1 MNEYSELIRWI
12 REAKAGNEEAFAYIY
27 KYTCP
32 LVYNIACTSLGDTE
46 VAKDIVSEVYI
57 RVFRNLQQLR
67 DDSKFVPWL
76 SVITHHSCADYKRE
90 TAEEDESTPLPAL
103 GLEDEVEE
111 WHRREALHST
121 VQEVMALLPESQ
133 QRAVQYVYFRQ
144 LSVGQAAALE
154 NCSIGTLKSR
164 LYYARE
170 TLRRA
175 ITEEEMRS
183 GDKLHMPVGLAAL
196 AGLMMLPKMPF
207 SLSSSE
213 AAMIFSS
220 VMGALQVQY
229 AADAGTVR
237 TICLDR
243 ETKSLFRRR
252 YLLRFTAGS
261 AAALI
266 AAVSAVMLIV
276 GALTA
281 YAMTAD
287 PFGGSPD
294 PSEEDV
300 LAVVGETETE
310 PALPVGTE
318 VHTVTEH
325 GAEIFGTVT
334 ENGVRIHTVH
344 CAAETLIL
352 PRDMESVPVTEIAEG
367 AFAEGCD
374 AVKYLHIGICL
385 RTVSGRTI
393 ADLPKLQSI
402 LVPDGSPYLKSVNG
416 VLYTKDGCLLIAF
429 PQDKRITSFTVPD
442 GVETVGA
449 YALRSRWLI
458 KLTLPTNGL
467 TTLEEYS
474 LAGCTKITEL
484 RIPHSVSEIGRDALA
499 CPSLVTIYA
508 TAGEEKHNWS
518 WSGALLSYDKT
529 HFVRYP
535 AGKPAET
542 YTLPSPIL
550 SVGAYAF
557 SGAEN
562 LVEII
567 IPADVKEIHAEA
579 FVGCTN
585 LQTITFR
592 GKMPAVVGGDS
603 LVLPTADCRIVQY
616 TE

>member
-1 MNEYSELIRWI
+1 MQEYSELIRWV

-27 KYTCP
+27 RDTCS
-32 LVYNIACTSLGDTE
+32 LVYNIACTSLGDPE
-46 VAKDIVSEVYI
+46 RAKDIVSEVYI
-57 RVFRNLQQLR
+57 RVFRHLQQLR
-67 DDSKFVPWL
+67 EDSSFVQWL
-76 SVITHHSCADYKRE
+76 SVIAHHCCADYKRE
-90 TAEEDESTPLPAL
+90 SADEEKAPLLARV
-103 GLEDEVEE
+103 LEDEVEE

-121 VQEVMALLPESQ
+121 VQEVLSLLPESQ
-133 QRAVQYVYFRQ
+133 QRAVQYVYFHQ

-207 SLSSSE
+207 SLSSAE

-220 VMGALQVQY
+220 VMSALQLQY
-229 AADAGTVR
+229 AAETGTAKS
-237 TICLDR
+237 ICLDR
-243 ETKSLFRRR
+243 GTKSIFRRR

-266 AAVSAVMLIV
+266 VSVSAVMLMV

-287 PFGGSPD
+287 FWGGMPD
-294 PSEEDV
+294 PSEDSV
-300 LAVVGETETE
+300 LAAVKEEETE
-310 PALPVGTE
+310 PLLPVGTE
-318 VHTVTEH
+318 VRTVTAH
-325 GAEIFGTVT
+325 GAEICGTVT
-334 ENGVRIHTVH
+334 ENGVRVHTVR

-352 PRDMESVPVTEIAEG
+352 PRDMEEVPVTEIAEG
-367 AFAEGCD
+367 AFADGCD
-374 AVKYLHIGICL
+374 NVKYLHIGECL
-385 RTVSGRTI
+385 RTVSGKTV
-393 ADLPKLQSI
+393 ADLLRLQSI
-402 LVPDGSPYLKSVNG
+402 MVTESSPYLKSVHD
-416 VLYTKDGCLLIAF
+416 VLYTKDGSVLIAF

-442 GVETVGA
+442 GVKTIGA

-458 KLTLPTNGL
+458 KLTLPKDGL

-474 LAGCTKITEL
+474 LSGCVKITEL
-484 RIPHSVSEIGRDALA
+484 RVPHSVSEIGRDALA

-508 TAGEEKHNWS
+508 AAGEEKHNWS
-518 WSGALLSYDKT
+518 WSGALLNYDKT

-557 SGAEN
+557 SGADN
-562 LVEII
+562 LLEII
-567 IPADVKEIHAEA
+567 VPAAVKEIHAEA
-579 FVGCTN
+579 FVGCAQ

-592 GKMPAVVGGDS
+592 GEIPAVVGGDT

>member
-1 MNEYSELIRWI
+1 MCEYSELIRWI

-27 KYTCP
+27 KDTYS

-46 VAKDIVSEVYI
+46 IAKDVVSEVYI
-57 RVFRNLQQLR
+57 RVFRNLHQLR
-67 DDSKFVPWL
+67 DEGSFVSWL

-90 TAEEDESTPLPAL
+90 TVEGAENVPLPAL

-133 QRAVQYVYFRQ
+133 QRAVQYVYFHQ

-154 NCSIGTLKSR
+154 NCSIGTMKSR
-164 LYYARE
+164 LFYARE

-175 ITEEEMRS
+175 LADEEKRS
-183 GDKLHMPVGLAAL
+183 GDKLHMPVGMAAL

-207 SLSSSE
+207 SLSSAE
-213 AAMIFSS
+213 AALIFSS
-220 VMGALQVQY
+220 VMGALHVQY
-229 AADAGTVR
+229 AADAGTAKA
-237 TICLDR
+237 ICLDR
-243 ETKSLFRRR
+243 ETRSLFRRR

-261 AAALI
+261 AAAVV
-266 AAVSAVMLIV
+266 ATVSAVMLIV

-281 YAMTAD
+281 YAVTSD
-287 PFGGSPD
+287 LPGGSPD
-294 PSEEDV
+294 PSEDGV
-300 LAVVGETETE
+300 LAAKEEETE
-310 PALPVGTE
+310 PALPLGTE
-318 VHTVTEH
+318 VHAVTDH

-334 ENGVRIHTVH
+334 GNGVRIHTVQ

-367 AFAEGCD
+367 AFTDGCD
-374 AVKYLHIGICL
+374 AVKYLHIGVCL

-402 LVPDGSPYLKSVNG
+402 LVPDASPYLKSLNDA
-416 VLYTKDGCLLIAF
+416 LYTKDGRVLIAF

-442 GVETVGA
+442 GVETIGA
-449 YALRSRWLI
+449 YALKSRWLI
-458 KLTLPTNGL
+458 KLTLPTDGL
-467 TTLEEYS
+467 TTLAEYS

-508 TAGEEKHNWS
+508 ASGEEKHNWS
-518 WSGALLSYDKT
+518 WNGTLLNYDMT

-535 AGKPAET
+535 AGKPADT
-542 YTLPSPIL
+542 YTLPSPVL
-550 SVGAYAF
+550 TVGAYAF

-603 LVLPTADCRIVQY
+603 LVLPSADCRIVQY